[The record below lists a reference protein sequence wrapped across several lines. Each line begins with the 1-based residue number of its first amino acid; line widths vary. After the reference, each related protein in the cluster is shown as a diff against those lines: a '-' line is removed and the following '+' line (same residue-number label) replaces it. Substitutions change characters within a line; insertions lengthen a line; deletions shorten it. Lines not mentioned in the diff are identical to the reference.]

1 MSKKDTLIKV
11 KTGGFIVLM
20 GIILSVLGVMSVV
33 LMPVVWLYQSIQDLL
48 QKQKEYIDSRE
59 KDVPNYL
66 SGKPTKRI
74 PIIVGKTRNDKKN
87 T

>member
-1 MSKKDTLIKV
+1 MVTKDTLIKV
-11 KTGGFIVLM
+11 KTSGFIVLM
-20 GIILSVLGVMSVV
+20 GIILSVLGVMSVL

-66 SGKPTKRI
+66 SGKPTK
-74 PIIVGKTRNDKKN
+74 KTRNDKKN

>member
-11 KTGGFIVLM
+11 KTSGFIVLM
-20 GIILSVLGVMSVV
+20 GIILSVLGVMSVL

-48 QKQKEYIDSRE
+48 QKQKDYIDSRE

-66 SGKPTKRI
+66 SGKPTK
-74 PIIVGKTRNDKKN
+74 KTRNDKKN

>member
-1 MSKKDTLIKV
+1 MVTKDTLIKV

-20 GIILSVLGVMSVV
+20 GIILSVLGVMSVL

-48 QKQKEYIDSRE
+48 QKQKDYIDSRE

-66 SGKPTKRI
+66 SGKSTK
-74 PIIVGKTRNDKKN
+74 KTRNDKKN

>member
-11 KTGGFIVLM
+11 KTSGFIVLM
-20 GIILSVLGVMSVV
+20 GIILSVLGVMSVL

-48 QKQKEYIDSRE
+48 QKQKDYIDSRE

-66 SGKPTKRI
+66 SGKSTK
-74 PIIVGKTRNDKKN
+74 KTRNDKKN

>member
-1 MSKKDTLIKV
+1 MVTKDTLIKV

-48 QKQKEYIDSRE
+48 QKQKDYIDSRE

-66 SGKPTKRI
+66 SGKSTK
-74 PIIVGKTRNDKKN
+74 KTRNDKKN

>member
-11 KTGGFIVLM
+11 KTSGFIVLM

-33 LMPVVWLYQSIQDLL
+33 LMPVVWVYQSIQDLI
-48 QKQKEYIDSRE
+48 QKQKDYIDSRE

-66 SGKPTKRI
+66 SGKSTK
-74 PIIVGKTRNDKKN
+74 KTRNDKKN

>member
-1 MSKKDTLIKV
+1 MTKDTLIKV
-11 KTGGFIVLM
+11 KTSGFIVLM

-48 QKQKEYIDSRE
+48 QKQKDYIDSRE

-66 SGKPTKRI
+66 SGKPTK
-74 PIIVGKTRNDKKN
+74 KTRNDKKN

>member
-11 KTGGFIVLM
+11 KTSGFIVLM
-20 GIILSVLGVMSVV
+20 GIILSVLGVMSVL
-33 LMPVVWLYQSIQDLL
+33 LMPVVWVYQSIQDLL
-48 QKQKEYIDSRE
+48 QKQKDYIDSRE

-66 SGKPTKRI
+66 SGKSTK
-74 PIIVGKTRNDKKN
+74 KTRNDKKN

>member
-1 MSKKDTLIKV
+1 MSKDTLIKV
-11 KTGGFIVLM
+11 KTSGFIVLM
-20 GIILSVLGVMSVV
+20 GIILSVLGVMSVL

-48 QKQKEYIDSRE
+48 QKQKDYIDSRE

-66 SGKPTKRI
+66 TGKPTK
-74 PIIVGKTRNDKKN
+74 KTRNDKKN

>member
-11 KTGGFIVLM
+11 KTSGFIVLM

-66 SGKPTKRI
+66 SGKSTK
-74 PIIVGKTRNDKKN
+74 KTRNDKKN

>member
-11 KTGGFIVLM
+11 KTSGFIVLM
-20 GIILSVLGVMSVV
+20 GIILSVLGVMSVL
-33 LMPVVWLYQSIQDLL
+33 LMPVVWLYQSKQDLL
-48 QKQKEYIDSRE
+48 QKQKDYIDSRE

-66 SGKPTKRI
+66 SGKSTK
-74 PIIVGKTRNDKKN
+74 KTLNDKKN

>member
-11 KTGGFIVLM
+11 KTSGFIVLM

-33 LMPVVWLYQSIQDLL
+33 LMPFYWLYQSIQDLL
-48 QKQKEYIDSRE
+48 QKQKDYIDSRE
-59 KDVPNYL
+59 KDTPNYL
-66 SGKPTKRI
+66 SGKPTK
-74 PIIVGKTRNDKKN
+74 KTRNDKKN

>member
-11 KTGGFIVLM
+11 KTSGFIVLM

-33 LMPVVWLYQSIQDLL
+33 LMPFYWLYQSIQDLL

-66 SGKPTKRI
+66 SGKSTK
-74 PIIVGKTRNDKKN
+74 KTRNDKKN

>member
-1 MSKKDTLIKV
+1 MVTKDTLIKV

-33 LMPVVWLYQSIQDLL
+33 LMPFYWLYQSIQDLL
-48 QKQKEYIDSRE
+48 QKQKDYIDSRE
-59 KDVPNYL
+59 KDTPNYL
-66 SGKPTKRI
+66 SGKPTK
-74 PIIVGKTRNDKKN
+74 KTRNDKKN

>member
-1 MSKKDTLIKV
+1 MTKDTLIKV

-20 GIILSVLGVMSVV
+20 GIILSVLGVMSVL
-33 LMPVVWLYQSIQDLL
+33 LMPVVWVYQSIQDLL
-48 QKQKEYIDSRE
+48 QKQKDYIDSRE

-66 SGKPTKRI
+66 SGKSTK
-74 PIIVGKTRNDKKN
+74 KTRNDKKN

>member
-11 KTGGFIVLM
+11 KTSGFIVLM

-33 LMPVVWLYQSIQDLL
+33 LMPFYWLYQSIQDLL
-48 QKQKEYIDSRE
+48 QKQKDYIDSRE

-66 SGKPTKRI
+66 SGKSTK
-74 PIIVGKTRNDKKN
+74 KTRNDKKN

>member
-1 MSKKDTLIKV
+1 MTKDTLIKV
-11 KTGGFIVLM
+11 KTSGFIVLM

-33 LMPVVWLYQSIQDLL
+33 LMPVVWVYQSIQDLL
-48 QKQKEYIDSRE
+48 QKQKDYIDSRE

-66 SGKPTKRI
+66 SGKPTK
-74 PIIVGKTRNDKKN
+74 KTRNDKKN

>member
-1 MSKKDTLIKV
+1 MVTKDTLIKV
-11 KTGGFIVLM
+11 KTSGFIVLM
-20 GIILSVLGVMSVV
+20 GIILSVLGVMSVL

-48 QKQKEYIDSRE
+48 QKQKDYIDSRE

-66 SGKPTKRI
+66 SGKSTK
-74 PIIVGKTRNDKKN
+74 KTRNDKKN

>member
-1 MSKKDTLIKV
+1 MVTKDTLIKV

-33 LMPVVWLYQSIQDLL
+33 LMPFYWLYQSIQDLL

-66 SGKPTKRI
+66 SGKSTK
-74 PIIVGKTRNDKKN
+74 KTRNDKKN

>member
-11 KTGGFIVLM
+11 KTSGFIVLM
-20 GIILSVLGVMSVV
+20 GIILSVLGVMSVL

-48 QKQKEYIDSRE
+48 QKQKDYIDSRE

-66 SGKPTKRI
+66 SGKPSKKREQ
-74 PIIVGKTRNDKKN
+74 
-87 T
+87 

>member
-11 KTGGFIVLM
+11 KTVGFIVLM
-20 GIILSVLGVMSVV
+20 SIILSALGVMSVL
-33 LMPVVWLYQSIQDLL
+33 LMPFYWMYQSIQDLL

-66 SGKPTKRI
+66 SGKPTK
-74 PIIVGKTRNDKKN
+74 KTRNDKKN

>member
-11 KTGGFIVLM
+11 KTSGFIVLM
-20 GIILSVLGVMSVV
+20 GIILSVLGVMSVL
-33 LMPVVWLYQSIQDLL
+33 LMPVVWVYQSIQDLL
-48 QKQKEYIDSRE
+48 QKQKDYIDSRE

-66 SGKPTKRI
+66 SGKPTK
-74 PIIVGKTRNDKKN
+74 KTRNDKKN

>member
-20 GIILSVLGVMSVV
+20 GIILSVLGVMSVL

-48 QKQKEYIDSRE
+48 QKQKDYIDSRE

-66 SGKPTKRI
+66 SGKSTK
-74 PIIVGKTRNDKKN
+74 KTRNDKKN

>member
-1 MSKKDTLIKV
+1 MVTKDTLIKV

-20 GIILSVLGVMSVV
+20 GIILSVLGVMSVL
-33 LMPVVWLYQSIQDLL
+33 LMPVGWLYQSIQDLL

-66 SGKPTKRI
+66 SGKSTK
-74 PIIVGKTRNDKKN
+74 KTRNDKKN

>member
-1 MSKKDTLIKV
+1 MVTKDTLIKV

-20 GIILSVLGVMSVV
+20 GIILSVLGVMSVL

-66 SGKPTKRI
+66 SGKSTK
-74 PIIVGKTRNDKKN
+74 KTRNDKKN

>member
-11 KTGGFIVLM
+11 KTSGFIVLM

-59 KDVPNYL
+59 KDTPNYL
-66 SGKPTKRI
+66 SGKPSK
-74 PIIVGKTRNDKKN
+74 KTRNDKKN

>member
-11 KTGGFIVLM
+11 KTSGFIVLM
-20 GIILSVLGVMSVV
+20 GIILSVLGVMSVL

-48 QKQKEYIDSRE
+48 QKQKDYIDSRE
-59 KDVPNYL
+59 KDTPNYL
-66 SGKPTKRI
+66 SGKPTK
-74 PIIVGKTRNDKKN
+74 KTRNDKKN

>member
-1 MSKKDTLIKV
+1 MVTKDTLIKV

-66 SGKPTKRI
+66 SGKSTK
-74 PIIVGKTRNDKKN
+74 KTRNDKKN